1 MINYLLFN
9 EGFIH
14 PYLIFFGEKALLVL
28 KGTPPRLEN
37 IGFIYPPLPV
47 FAAGLFQGNAL
58 MAQSFISSLI
68 SAYIIVELIRV
79 MRSFRA
85 AFPLIVYMIFSL
97 PILFLSTQRFD
108 LYLYFFLI
116 ILSMKFL
123 YQYVKNEYSL
133 YLFLSA
139 PLFGITFFTHFS
151 SIYLIPMFF
160 IIIFFLYKMN
170 LKKFLAVSLVFITPY
185 LIFMG
190 IFSYINWVFTSEA
203 FGFLRA
209 YRLMFSNQSM
219 DAIIS
224 AGSIIG
230 SLIFMMK
237 YILHLLPVL
246 APCLIGIYYDR
257 KLVSIVP
264 FMIIFS
270 FVYSN
275 LFFPAVYASAIFIIH
290 FLVMTEFSVM
300 VRKRLFWAAMIVS
313 LISSPLYAI
322 TSKELFE
329 KDFTAALFGRFERN
343 IEIYKK
349 VANMLQDK
357 EGKIL
362 LDDGSTYHIVY
373 LVGRP
378 DKFIL
383 PYQYEFTPAL
393 SNPGLYVNYVVAVK
407 NRNSDLIFQHFEGGI
422 KGFYPIFDDEKI
434 IIWEK
439 T

>member
-1 MINYLLFN
+1 M
-9 EGFIH
+9 
-14 PYLIFFGEKALLVL
+14 FFGEKALLAL

-47 FAAGLFQGNAL
+47 FTAGLFNGNAL
-58 MAQSFISSLI
+58 LAQSFIASLI
-68 SAYIIVELIRV
+68 SASIAIELIRG
-79 MRSFRA
+79 MQSFRA
-85 AFPLIVYMIFSL
+85 AFPFIIYIVFSL

-123 YQYVKNEYSL
+123 YQYKKNEYSL
-133 YLFLSA
+133 YLFLSG

-160 IIIFFLYKMN
+160 IIIFFLYKMDT
-170 LKKFLAVSLVFITPY
+170 KKIIPVFLVFITPY

-209 YRLMFSNQSM
+209 YKLMFSNQNM
-219 DAIIS
+219 DAVIS
-224 AGSIIG
+224 AGSILG
-230 SLIFMMK
+230 SLIYTLK
-237 YILHLLPVL
+237 YIFRLLPVI
-246 APCLIGIYYDR
+246 APCIIGMYYDR

-264 FMIIFS
+264 FITIFS

-290 FLVMTEFSVM
+290 FLIMTEF
-300 VRKRLFWAAMIVS
+300 RDKLRTRLFWAVLVIS
-313 LISSPLYAI
+313 LISSPIYTI
-322 TSKELFE
+322 TSKELLE
-329 KDFTAALFGRFERN
+329 KDFTNALFGRFEKN
-343 IEIYKK
+343 IEIYRK
-349 VANMLQDK
+349 VANILRDK

-362 LDDGSTYHIVY
+362 LNDGNCYQIVY
-373 LVGRP
+373 LMGKP
-378 DKFIL
+378 EKFIL
-383 PYQYEFTPAL
+383 PYQYEFMPAL
-393 SNPGLYVNYVVAVK
+393 SNPALFVNYVVAVK
-407 NRNSDLIFQHFEGGI
+407 DRNSDVLFQQFEDGI
-422 KGFYPIFDDEKI
+422 KGFYPIFDEGKI

>member
-1 MINYLLFN
+1 MTTTTQSVSHLTTKRLIVLFLSFQLAFFILYTLINYLLFN

-47 FAAGLFQGNAL
+47 FAAGLFRGNAL
-58 MAQSFISSLI
+58 MAQSFVASLI
-68 SAYIIVELIRV
+68 SAYIVVELIRG
-79 MRSFRA
+79 MQSFRA

-108 LYLYFFLI
+108 LYLYFFLL

-123 YQYVKNEYSL
+123 YLYRKNEYSL

-139 PLFGITFFTHFS
+139 PLFGMTFFTHFS

-160 IIIFFLYKMN
+160 IIILLLYKMN
-170 LKKFLAVSLVFITPY
+170 MKKFIAVSLVFITPY

-230 SLIFMMK
+230 SLGYMLK
-237 YILHLLPVL
+237 YI
-246 APCLIGIYYDR
+246 
-257 KLVSIVP
+257 
-264 FMIIFS
+264 
-270 FVYSN
+270 
-275 LFFPAVYASAIFIIH
+275 
-290 FLVMTEFSVM
+290 
-300 VRKRLFWAAMIVS
+300 
-313 LISSPLYAI
+313 
-322 TSKELFE
+322 
-329 KDFTAALFGRFERN
+329 
-343 IEIYKK
+343 
-349 VANMLQDK
+349 
-357 EGKIL
+357 
-362 LDDGSTYHIVY
+362 
-373 LVGRP
+373 
-378 DKFIL
+378 
-383 PYQYEFTPAL
+383 
-393 SNPGLYVNYVVAVK
+393 
-407 NRNSDLIFQHFEGGI
+407 
-422 KGFYPIFDDEKI
+422 
-434 IIWEK
+434 
-439 T
+439 